1 MPERIR
7 FGASFHLDDPIH
19 RKAWEILS
27 KCALHQRTNTLCRM
41 ICGYQEQKELLDSIS
56 QLLTNQHHATGS
68 EGAPDKAEN
77 VDDDVLD
84 FILSLQK
91 GDVTI

>member
-1 MPERIR
+1 
-7 FGASFHLDDPIH
+7 
-19 RKAWEILS
+19 
-27 KCALHQRTNTLCRM
+27 M